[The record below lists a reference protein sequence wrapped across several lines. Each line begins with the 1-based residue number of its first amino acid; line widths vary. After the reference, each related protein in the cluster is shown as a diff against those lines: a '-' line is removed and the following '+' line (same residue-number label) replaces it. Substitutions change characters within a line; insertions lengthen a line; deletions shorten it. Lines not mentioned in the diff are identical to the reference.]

1 MGRIFRE
8 TGSIREG
15 FDSYPELKMSSVVLS
30 AVAKRALLHKMGFVF
45 EVLCRPIRFHVAKF
59 ESL

>member
-15 FDSYPELKMSSVVLS
+15 FDSDPELKMSSVVLS
-30 AVAKRALLHKMGFVF
+30 AIAKR
-45 EVLCRPIRFHVAKF
+45 
-59 ESL
+59 

>member
-15 FDSYPELKMSSVVLS
+15 WDSDPELKMSSVVLS
-30 AVAKRALLHKMGFVF
+30 AIGKR
-45 EVLCRPIRFHVAKF
+45 
-59 ESL
+59 